1 MKQTSNLMVAMF
13 DQVVCV
19 KVCGKADFSSSLDLK
34 RLINE
39 LWQRGY
45 NRFVFELCDCVTMDS
60 TFLGMLSGIGLKF
73 CDGNMSTGSPLELFN
88 PSPRIAEVLDSL
100 GVAHL
105 FKITR
110 SENPLSYNFEP
121 LAKSTD
127 TTRAEVT
134 RNCLEAHQT
143 LMDIK
148 PENVNKFKDV
158 AQFLAEDLKR
168 LETTE
173 KKKTD
178 QALPPKLT

>member
-1 MKQTSNLMVAMF
+1 MSQTANLMVAVI
-13 DQVVCV
+13 DRVVCV
-19 KVCGKADFSSSLDLK
+19 KICGKADFTSSLDLK

-45 NRFVFELCDCVTMDS
+45 TRFVFELCDCVTMDS

-73 CDGNMSTGSPLELFN
+73 CDGNLSQGSLLELFN
-88 PSPRIAEVLDSL
+88 PNPRIAEVLDSL

-110 SENPLSYNFEP
+110 STDPLTYNFEP
-121 LAKSTD
+121 IAKAAD
-127 TTRAEVT
+127 VTRADVT

-143 LMDIK
+143 LMNIK
-148 PENVNKFKDV
+148 AENVNKFKDV

-173 KKKTD
+173 QK
-178 QALPPKLT
+178 